1 MQVQKW
7 GRQFHRWLSIVF
19 TLTVAFNFVVMIWGQ
34 PPMWVTFAP
43 LPPLFILLG
52 TGLYLFAVPYIARRR
67 TTTEA

>member
-1 MQVQKW
+1 MQLQKW

-19 TLTVAFNFVVMIWGQ
+19 TLTVALNFVVMIWGQ

-43 LPPLFILLG
+43 LPPLFILLA

-67 TTTEA
+67 TTTP

>member
-19 TLTVAFNFVVMIWGQ
+19 TLTVALNFVVMIWGQ

-67 TTTEA
+67 ATSP